1 MKVVGAGVFGGRMR
15 AKDVVV
21 IVWLGFIL
29 AVAPFTWPRTAAAES
44 AHPQSGFN
52 VAALNSCSSAP
63 PSLLNGAGAQSCQ
76 RGSALMGQLRSRAA
90 NPQFALKDCSGM
102 SNCFSRCTCQ
112 YENCTEGCGNDLP
125 CINSCLGSFNSC
137 IECK

>member
-15 AKDVVV
+15 AKAVVV
-21 IVWLGFIL
+21 IVSLGFIL
-29 AVAPFTWPRTAAAES
+29 AIAPFTWPITASAES
-44 AHPQSGFN
+44 AHPQSAFN
-52 VAALNSCSSAP
+52 VATLDSCFSAP
-63 PSLLNGAGAQSCQ
+63 PSSLKGAGAQSCQ
-76 RGSALMGQLRSRAA
+76 RESAPMGQLRSRAA
-90 NPQFALKDCSGM
+90 NPQFALQDCSGM

-125 CINSCLGSFNSC
+125 CINGCLGTYNSC